1 MRVGAVLARG
11 ALAGCG
17 LLVGVLGLALRAE
30 PLAAQNP
37 TLAPRR
43 VSLDEAV
50 RLATGVSEDVGIA
63 RAGVD
68 RADGQRRQ
76 ARAGFFPQLSGSA
89 TYTRTIKSQFDIA
102 RDAEAVIP
110 AACQVPFSANPAL
123 PFGNRLDSLES
134 AVQCVSRFGAAGGG
148 GLANLPFGR
157 PNTYDFSVA
166 LSQKLFD
173 GGRTSGQARA
183 AGAQLRSAELGLTAA
198 QAQIALDV
206 TQAYYDASLAD
217 RLVVIAEKTLEQA
230 DSTFKQTQ
238 LARQVG
244 TQSEFDLL
252 RARVTRDNQ
261 RPVVIARRAD
271 RDVAYLRLR
280 QLLDFPSDLSL
291 ELTSELGDT
300 TALPLGQVA
309 ELVRAPGDTSPE
321 ARAPV
326 RQAREQLAAQ
336 RSLLQAAKAGHWPSV
351 SATSTFAQFAYPSG
365 AFPGSDDFLT
375 DWTVGI
381 GVSVPLF
388 TGGRLGGDTRVAK
401 ANLREA
407 ELRVSQTRKLARLDG
422 RSTQTQVEAA
432 AAAWEASSGTVEQ
445 AQRAYEIADLRY
457 REGLSTQTEL
467 LDARVALEQAQGNR
481 ARAARDLQVA
491 KMRLLLLPALPLASA
506 AAIGSTVGQST
517 TTTTTQNPATPSSVT
532 PLAGVTTGTASASAG
547 VSP

>member
-1 MRVGAVLARG
+1 MTVAVRRA
-11 ALAGCG
+11 G
-17 LLVGVLGLALRAE
+17 LLGLLALGLAAPLR
-30 PLAAQNP
+30 AQNP
-37 TLAPRR
+37 TLAPRSL
-43 VSLDEAV
+43 SLDEAV
-50 RLATGVSEDVGIA
+50 RLAGGVSEDVGIA

-68 RADGQRRQ
+68 RAAGQRRQ
-76 ARAGFFPQLSGSA
+76 TRAGFFPQLTGNAS
-89 TYTRTIKSQFDIA
+89 YTRTIKSQFDIA
-102 RDAEAVIP
+102 RDAVSAIP
-110 AACQVPFSANPAL
+110 AACQLPFSANSAL
-123 PFGNRLDSLES
+123 PFGSRLDSLES
-134 AVQCVSRFGAAGGG
+134 AVQCVSRYGAAGGG
-148 GLANLPFGR
+148 GLADLPFGR
-157 PNTYDFSVA
+157 PNTYNFNVA

-173 GGRTSGQARA
+173 GGRISGQSKA

-198 QAQIALDV
+198 QAQLALDV
-206 TQAYYDASLAD
+206 TQAYFDASLAD
-217 RLVVIAEKTLEQA
+217 RLVAIAEKTLEQA
-230 DSTFKQTQ
+230 DSTLKETQ

-244 TQSEFDLL
+244 NQSEFDLL

-280 QLLDFPSDLSL
+280 QLVDLPPDLSL
-291 ELTSELGDT
+291 ALTSELGDT
-300 TALPLGQVA
+300 TGLPVDQVGALVPM
-309 ELVRAPGDTSPE
+309 PGDTSPE
-321 ARAPV
+321 ARIPV
-326 RQAREQLAAQ
+326 RQATEQLTAQ
-336 RSLLQAAKAGHWPSV
+336 RGLVQAAKAGRWPSV
-351 SATSTFAQFAYPSG
+351 SVTSTFAQFAYPTD
-365 AFPGSDDFLT
+365 AFPGSNDFLT

-381 GVSVPLF
+381 GLSVPLF
-388 TGGRLGGDTRVAK
+388 TGGRLGGDAQVAK

-432 AAAWEASSGTVEQ
+432 AAAWEASTGTVEQ

-506 AAIGSTVGQST
+506 GATGSTVGQST
-517 TTTTTQNPATPSSVT
+517 TTTPTQNTQTQSSPTPI
-532 PLAGVTTGTASASAG
+532 AGVTAGTASAPAG